1 MVFSEADACS
11 ALGTGFDIQGW
22 GMDPSLFLPPNLKGI
37 LLASA
42 LTFPKDFG
50 ILKDC
55 KLEVI

>member
-1 MVFSEADACS
+1 
-11 ALGTGFDIQGW
+11 
-22 GMDPSLFLPPNLKGI
+22 MDPSLFLLPNLKGI

>member
-1 MVFSEADACS
+1 MSSKSKSVES
-11 ALGTGFDIQGW
+11 LGQKSQT
-22 GMDPSLFLPPNLKGI
+22 LFLPPNLKGI

-55 KLEVI
+55 KLEAI